1 MRPAPSSCAH
11 KRLTSD
17 GDDENMYGRYNIII
31 VVCIRQEWCRIIVTC
46 RERSMLLFGSNEDVL
61 PFCASAYV
69 CVCVCVYVHHSSG
82 PDSRQTIFSK
92 IKGLNLSTVSR
103 PFKNGQQD
111 TSGGGDSG
119 GGEDSGGGGGGGGG
133 GGDPGFS
140 RVSPGICFG
149 RQLFF
154 FQRVI

>member
-1 MRPAPSSCAH
+1 M
-11 KRLTSD
+11 
-17 GDDENMYGRYNIII
+17 
-31 VVCIRQEWCRIIVTC
+31 
-46 RERSMLLFGSNEDVL
+46 
-61 PFCASAYV
+61 
-69 CVCVCVYVHHSSG
+69 CVCVVYVQYSSG

-103 PFKNGQQD
+103 PFKNGQQE
-111 TSGGGDSG
+111 T
-119 GGEDSGGGGGGGGG
+119 GGGGGGGSGGG

>member
-1 MRPAPSSCAH
+1 
-11 KRLTSD
+11 
-17 GDDENMYGRYNIII
+17 
-31 VVCIRQEWCRIIVTC
+31 
-46 RERSMLLFGSNEDVL
+46 
-61 PFCASAYV
+61 
-69 CVCVCVYVHHSSG
+69 VCVYVQYSSG

-111 TSGGGDSG
+111 I
-119 GGEDSGGGGGGGGG
+119 GGGGGG
-133 GGDPGFS
+133 GGDPGFC